1 MAVLAVVDRDTVAE
15 PELAPDVPVVQT
27 TQPVEV
33 GALVALWMPAHLA
46 GCRGR
51 QRFVAHSLHAQPPL
65 VADQRLDHRV
75 TPVAVADLVRVRL
88 LLDQESLRLS
98 IRDDPPPRLARGPA

>member
-33 GALVALWMPAHLA
+33 SALVALWMPAHLA

-75 TPVAVADLVRVRL
+75 TPVAVPTSCVYGSCLTRNPCAFR
-88 LLDQESLRLS
+88 SATTLS
-98 IRDDPPPRLARGPA
+98 RASS